1 MSVWSIT
8 SKDLQ
13 VFIKDRGA
21 LVMLFLLPFVF
32 IVVFALIGQNVDL
45 SGGSGVELVPLP
57 VVNADPHGQA
67 AQEFLA
73 ALEDTGKIQIV
84 LDEAAAIERRLNT
97 SQIEYALYI
106 PVDFTTSLAAGDQTT
121 LRLRLHPYY
130 SQAPVMAVERAI
142 SRASREYLM
151 MVYLNKGLEQM
162 AAMQAASPDSGD
174 TFSQA
179 RIQQQVEVQK
189 AAAEQRPLIR
199 VVETV
204 PAAKD
209 EAENQVDIPGL
220 GQTTVV
226 GMAVLFVFLA
236 AQSTAQSF
244 FKEKRLGSFRRLMA
258 APLSKSSLLAGKLL
272 PNLILSLVQIA
283 VILITGGFLIQLFGA
298 APLDLSSD
306 PLGLLVASL
315 AIALCSTS
323 LGIFIAAIAKTEN
336 QVGGLST
343 AILFMAALLAG
354 SFVPIF
360 LFPEGIEKL
369 ARFVPHYWANQAYY
383 GLIFRNQTLV
393 GIWPNIAAL
402 LIFTLAFFLI
412 GLWRFKFD

>member
-8 SKDLQ
+8 IKDLQ

-32 IVVFALIGQNVDL
+32 IIVFALIGQNVDL
-45 SGGSGVELVPLP
+45 SGGSSVELVPLP
-57 VVNADPHGQA
+57 VVNDDPQGQA

-73 ALEDTGKIQIV
+73 ALQDTGKIQISV
-84 LDEAAAIERRLNT
+84 EEAAVIEQRLNT
-97 SQIEYALYI
+97 SQLEYALYI
-106 PVDFTTSLAAGDQTT
+106 PADFSTSLAEGSQTT

-130 SQAPVMAVERAI
+130 AQAPVMTVERAI
-142 SRASREYLM
+142 SRATREYLM

-162 AAMQAASPDSGD
+162 ADMQAASPDASD
-174 TFSQA
+174 TFSQD
-179 RIQQQVEVQK
+179 RIQQQVAMQK

-204 PAAKD
+204 PAAAD
-209 EAENQVDIPGL
+209 EAQNKVDIPEL

-283 VILITGGFLIQLFGA
+283 VILLTGGFLIQLLGA
-298 APLDLSSD
+298 TPLNLSSD
-306 PLGLLVASL
+306 PLGLVVASL
-315 AIALCSTS
+315 TIALCSTR

-336 QVGGLST
+336 QVGGLSSV
-343 AILFMAALLAG
+343 ILFMAGLLAG
-354 SFVPIF
+354 SFVPVF

-383 GLIFRNQTLV
+383 GLIFRGQTLT
-393 GIWPNIAAL
+393 GIWPDIAAL
-402 LIFTLAFFLI
+402 LVFTLVFFLI
-412 GLWRFKFD
+412 GLWRFRFD

>member
-8 SKDLQ
+8 TKDLQ

-21 LVMLFLLPFVF
+21 VVMLFLLPFVF
-32 IVVFALIGQNVDL
+32 IAVFALIGQNVDL

-57 VVNADPHGQA
+57 VVNDDPQGQA
-67 AQEFLA
+67 AQQFLA
-73 ALEDTGKIQIV
+73 ALEDTGKIQISV
-84 LDEAAAIERRLNT
+84 EEAAVIEQRLNT
-97 SQIEYALYI
+97 SQLEYALYI
-106 PVDFTTSLAAGDQTT
+106 PADFSTSLAAGSQTT

-130 SQAPVMAVERAI
+130 TQAPVMAVERAI
-142 SRASREYLM
+142 SRATREYLM

-162 AAMQAASPDSGD
+162 AAMQAASPDASS

-179 RIQQQVEVQK
+179 RIQQQVEKQK
-189 AAAEQRPLIR
+189 AAAEQRPLIH

-204 PAAKD
+204 PTASN
-209 EAENQVDIPGL
+209 EAEDQVDIPQL

-258 APLSKSSLLAGKLL
+258 APLTKSGLLTGKLL

-283 VILITGGFLIQLFGA
+283 VILLTGGFLIQLFGA
-298 APLDLSSD
+298 KPLDLSSD
-306 PLGLLVASL
+306 PLGLVVASL

-343 AILFMAALLAG
+343 VILFMAGLLAG

-383 GLIFRNQTLV
+383 GLIFRGQTLT
-393 GIWPNIAAL
+393 GIWPDITAL
-402 LIFTLAFFLI
+402 LVFTLAFFLI